1 MKKMNT
7 IKFLICFLS
16 GIVIVFQL
24 PAQDKKKKPLLKDSL
39 DHAFDLSDYIIDAKG
54 FVPVP
59 YITTEP
65 ALGGFGIAIMPI
77 FIKKNPPYID
87 SVKGSIRRTPV
98 APDITGGALVY
109 TANNSW
115 LTALFRS
122 GTLVKQRIKYVVGT
136 GYANINISFYR
147 DFDQKGEKEYKLNIK
162 SFPLLLQATKR
173 LGLSNWYLGFKYL
186 FLKTDASYVGNKLF
200 DSLGKNF
207 EMKSTVSHL
216 GTILEL
222 DNRDNIF
229 TPDKGTKLHA
239 DALWGNEAIG
249 NDFNYWKFNY
259 YLYTYFKFSEKLIGG
274 LRLDGQQVTGDPP
287 FYLLPYLDMR
297 GLPAV
302 RYQGRADILTEVEF
316 RWNFYRRWS
325 IMAFSGTGKAFDDW
339 NEFGDAKWIAT
350 YGTGFRYLLARKFGL
365 RVGVDLAK
373 GPDTWAYYI
382 VFGSNWRK

>member
-1 MKKMNT
+1 MSAR
-7 IKFLICFLS
+7 KFLICFLS
-16 GIVIVFQL
+16 VIFFVLHLFG
-24 PAQDKKKKPLLKDSL
+24 QDRKKKPLLKDSL
-39 DHAFDLSDYIIDAKG
+39 DHAFDLSDYIIDANG

-77 FIKKNPPYID
+77 FIKKRPPYID
-87 SVKGSIRRTPV
+87 SVKGSIRRTPI

-109 TANNSW
+109 TVNNTW
-115 LTALFRS
+115 ITALFRA
-122 GTLVKQRIKYVVGT
+122 GTFIKPRIKYVVGT
-136 GYANINISFYR
+136 AYANINISFYR
-147 DFDQKGEKEYKLNIK
+147 DIRQTGEKEYKVNIK
-162 SFPLLLQATKR
+162 GFPLFLQATKR
-173 LGLSNWYLGFKYL
+173 LGYSYWYLGLKYL
-186 FLKTDASYVGNKLF
+186 YLKTDASYVGDKRL
-200 DSLGKNF
+200 DSLGKTF

-222 DNRDNIF
+222 DNRDNVF
-229 TPDKGTKLHA
+229 TPDKGMKLHA

-259 YLYTYFKFSEKLIGG
+259 YLYSYFKFSNKLIGG
-274 LRLDGQQVTGDPP
+274 LRVDGQQVTGDPP

-339 NEFGDAKWIAT
+339 NEFSDAKWIT
-350 YGTGFRYLLARKFGL
+350 SYGTGFRYLLARKFGL
-365 RVGVDLAK
+365 RVGIDLAK
-373 GPDTWAYYI
+373 GPETWAYYI

>member
-1 MKKMNT
+1 MNT

-16 GIVIVFQL
+16 GISIVIQL
-24 PAQDKKKKPLLKDSL
+24 SAQEKKKKPLLKDSL

-87 SVKGSIRRTPV
+87 SVKGTIRRTPV

-162 SFPLLLQATKR
+162 SFPLFLQATKR
-173 LGLSNWYLGFKYL
+173 LGLSYWYLGFKYL

-216 GTILEL
+216 GAILEL

-229 TPDKGTKLHA
+229 TPNKGTKLHA

-325 IMAFSGTGKAFDDW
+325 VMAFSGTGKAFDDW
-339 NEFGDAKWIAT
+339 NEFGDAKWITT
-350 YGTGFRYLLARKFGL
+350 YGTGLRYLLARKFGL